1 MSMEPIFDEYAFT
14 EDDRREMNRVG
25 HFLFPGL
32 LTEPT
37 RDRLIESMRHVI
49 DQGKRAVKGHEP
61 QRFSAEF
68 DDYLESLIGHP
79 QMLGLARC
87 ILGNEIRYD
96 HCVSLVR
103 PAGTPAMGWHSPEY
117 SEDDPKL
124 GLIRIFFYVSGFE
137 PDDGGLK
144 VVPGSHLYRDKGI
157 RAGDDEELLAGWV
170 SGKTHPD
177 TGDPL
182 AISHLSATPGS
193 VIVMWTHAAHG
204 VSVRRSDSS
213 TRYCIVYAY
222 RNPGRPSEARWISA
236 ACEAQPTIGAE
247 GLKALY

>member
-14 EDDRREMNRVG
+14 EDDRREMDRVG

-103 PAGTPAMGWHSPEY
+103 PAGTPAMGWHSHEY

-124 GLIRIFFYVSGFE
+124 GLLRIFFYVSGFE

-157 RAGDDEELLAGWV
+157 RAGDDEELLAGWL

-182 AISHLSATPGS
+182 AISHLSAIPGS

-222 RNPGRPSEARWISA
+222 RNPGRPSEARWISDA
-236 ACEAQPTIGAE
+236 FEAQPTIGAE